1 MSEVFGV
8 YCYAMYSLIRGKVV
22 LEYLPLTC

>member
-8 YCYAMYSLIRGKVV
+8 YCYAMYSAIGGKAV
-22 LEYLPLTC
+22 LEYLSLTC

>member
-8 YCYAMYSLIRGKVV
+8 YCYAMYSVIKGKAV